1 MALILS
7 IDKSQKS
14 QDQISDQLD
23 KLGHTVVTAHTG
35 EKGLDLAR
43 TGNPDLILV
52 DVNMPDMD
60 GFEVLENLKG
70 HEITKDIPI
79 IMQCDTAKKDD
90 VLNAM
95 RYGIID
101 YLIKS
106 LDVNIFRRK
115 IDAALEYSKIHRD
128 ELEARRISHIH
139 ISYQTGKTIVSI
151 RTRLRDK
158 NVIAEAKKKLN
169 ETFLDITRNDLCILD
184 LRYLP
189 ELEMGEVQK
198 IKDIIDLIPDRRLY
212 IVAGRH
218 YGTIMMGAEFEERI
232 QIFISYGDME
242 IYSFSEGEE
251 FMDEELTGMELTH
264 TRAEPLLDEKGE
276 TSERVSEK
284 RSRRFSESQILNILR
299 EAESGEKV
307 GDLCKKYGMS
317 DSTFYNWKNKYG
329 GREISNLIRLRE
341 LDEENKKLKQI
352 VADQVLEIHTLKNR
366 LGGSK

>member
-7 IDKSQKS
+7 IDNDQKS
-14 QDQISDQLD
+14 LDTISDQLD
-23 KLGHTVVTAHTG
+23 KLGHTVVTATKG

-43 TGNPDLILV
+43 TGNPDLILL

-60 GFEVLENLKG
+60 GFEVLENLRE
-70 HEITKDIPI
+70 HEITKDIPV
-79 IMQCDTAKKDD
+79 IMQCSTAKKED

-95 RYGIID
+95 KYGIID

-128 ELEARRISHIH
+128 ELEARRVSHIH
-139 ISYQTGKTIVSI
+139 ISYQTGKTLVSI

-158 NVIAEAKKKLN
+158 KVIAEAKEKLN
-169 ETFLDITRNDLCILD
+169 KTFLSITRNDLCILD

-189 ELEMGEVQK
+189 ELEQSEVQK
-198 IKDIIDLIPDRRLY
+198 IKDIVDLIPDRRLY

-218 YGTIMMGAEFEERI
+218 YGTIMMEAEFEDRI

-264 TRAEPLLDEKGE
+264 SRAEQIRDEKEEMPG
-276 TSERVSEK
+276 VSEK
-284 RSRRFSESQILNILR
+284 RSRRFTESQILNILR
-299 EAESGEKV
+299 EAESGIKV

-329 GREISNLIRLRE
+329 GREISNLIRLRK

-366 LGGSK
+366 LRESE

>member
-7 IDKSQKS
+7 IDNHQKS
-14 QDQISDQLD
+14 LDKISDQLD
-23 KLGHTVVTAHTG
+23 KLGHTVVIATKG

-43 TGNPDLILV
+43 TGNPDLILL

-60 GFEVLENLKG
+60 GFEVLENLRE
-70 HEITKDIPI
+70 HEITKDIPV
-79 IMQCDTAKKDD
+79 IMQCSTAKKED

-95 RYGIID
+95 KYGIID
-101 YLIKS
+101 YLVKS

-128 ELEARRISHIH
+128 ELEARRVSHIH

-158 NVIAEAKKKLN
+158 NVIAEAKEKLN
-169 ETFLDITRNDLCILD
+169 STFLNITRNDLCILD

-189 ELEMGEVQK
+189 ELEQSEVQK
-198 IKDIIDLIPDRRLY
+198 IENIVDLIPDRRLY

-218 YGTIMMGAEFEERI
+218 YGTIMMQAEFAERI
-232 QIFISYGDME
+232 KIFISYGDME

-251 FMDEELTGMELTH
+251 FMEEELTGMELTH
-264 TRAEPLLDEKGE
+264 PRVELHVEKEEMPG
-276 TSERVSEK
+276 VSEK
-284 RSRRFSESQILNILR
+284 RSRRFTESQILSILR
-299 EAESGEKV
+299 EAESGVKV

-329 GREISNLIRLRE
+329 GKEISNLIRLRE
-341 LDEENKKLKQI
+341 LDEENRKLKQI

-366 LGGSK
+366 LRESD